1 MFAMT
6 LAQRRVK
13 GQRVEGPESWAKEL
27 ELSVIGNGEPLESC
41 EQDRDMVRFA
51 SEYMVW
57 KLVWGNGLVS
67 ERPGRASSEED
78 QT

>member
-1 MFAMT
+1 
-6 LAQRRVK
+6 
-13 GQRVEGPESWAKEL
+13 
-27 ELSVIGNGEPLESC
+27 
-41 EQDRDMVRFA
+41 MVRFA

-57 KLVWGNGLVS
+57 KLVWGNGLVL

>member
-1 MFAMT
+1 M
-6 LAQRRVK
+6 
-13 GQRVEGPESWAKEL
+13 EGLECWAKEI
-27 ELSVIGNGEPLESC
+27 ELSVIGNGEPLGS
-41 EQDRDMVRFA
+41 EQERDIVRSA

-57 KLVWGNGLVS
+57 KLVWGNVLVS